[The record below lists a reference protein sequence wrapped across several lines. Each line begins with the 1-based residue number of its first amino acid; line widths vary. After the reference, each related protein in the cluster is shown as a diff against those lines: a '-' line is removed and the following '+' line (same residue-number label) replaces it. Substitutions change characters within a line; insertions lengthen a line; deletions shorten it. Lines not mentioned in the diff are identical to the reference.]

1 MLLED
6 SKIMIHEN
14 LVKDQYLMEVLCP
27 QIAAVA
33 APGQFVHISCG
44 TEGSTDPLL
53 RRPIS
58 IHKINKKKGTIELYY
73 LVVGK
78 GTTLLSQ
85 RLADDNIS
93 VMGPLGRGFE
103 LNIQEQKAIL
113 VGGGMGIA
121 PLLALA
127 EELKLQGKEV
137 IVLLGAAD
145 AQGLNRSKAFEE
157 FGQVI
162 EVTQDG
168 SLGKKGLVTEHLTS
182 LIDKGNTV
190 IYSCGPEGML
200 KAVVEI
206 ADQLNVPCQ
215 ISLEA
220 SMACGVG
227 ACLGCTCVSGVKGG
241 YPKVCKDGPVFW
253 SNEVIL

>member
-6 SKIMIHEN
+6 SKIIANED
-14 LVKDQYLMEVLCP
+14 LGKEQYLMEVSCP

-33 APGQFVHISCG
+33 VPGQFVNISCEI
-44 TEGSTDPLL
+44 EGATDPLL

-58 IHKINKKKGTIELYY
+58 IHKINKEKGTIEMYY
-73 LVVGK
+73 LIVGK
-78 GTTLLSQ
+78 GTKMLSQ
-85 RLADDNIS
+85 KLTNDTIS

-103 LNIQEQKAIL
+103 LNIQEQKAVL

-127 EELKLQGKEV
+127 EKLKFEGKEV
-137 IVLLGAAD
+137 VALLGAAN
-145 AQGLNRSKAFEE
+145 AQGLNRADAFKE
-157 FGQVI
+157 FAQVI

-182 LIDKGNTV
+182 LINTGNTI

-200 KAVVEI
+200 KAVVKITEG
-206 ADQLNVPCQ
+206 LNTPCQ

-220 SMACGVG
+220 SMACGLG

-253 SNEVIL
+253 SSEVIL

>member
-6 SKIMIHEN
+6 GKIIVHEN
-14 LVKDQYLMEVLCP
+14 LGKGQYLMEVLCP
-27 QIAAVA
+27 QVA
-33 APGQFVHISCG
+33 AAAIPGQFVHVSCEA
-44 TEGSTDPLL
+44 EGSTDPLL

-58 IHKINKKKGTIELYY
+58 IHKINKEKGSIELYY

-78 GTTLLSQ
+78 GTTMLSK
-85 RLADDNIS
+85 RLVGGTLS
-93 VMGPLGRGFE
+93 VMGSLGRGFE
-103 LNIQEQKAIL
+103 LKVQEQKAVL

-137 IVLLGAAD
+137 IALLGAAD
-145 AQGLNRSKAFEE
+145 AQGLIRAKAFKE

-168 SLGKKGLVTEHLTS
+168 SLGKKGLVTEHLAS
-182 LIDKGNTV
+182 LIDPGNTI

-200 KAVVEI
+200 KAVVKL

-227 ACLGCTCVSGVKGG
+227 ACLGCTCVSGAKGG

-253 SNEVIL
+253 SSEVIL

>member
-6 SKIMIHEN
+6 GKILVHEN
-14 LVKDQYLMEVLCP
+14 LGKGQYIMEVLCS
-27 QIAAVA
+27 QVAASA
-33 APGQFVHISCG
+33 APGQFVHIACG
-44 TEGSTDPLL
+44 AEDASDPLL

-58 IHKINKKKGTIELYY
+58 IHKINKGKGTIELYY

-78 GTTLLSQ
+78 GTTMLSKKT
-85 RLADDNIS
+85 AGDNIS

-103 LNIQEQKAIL
+103 LKIQEQRAVL

-121 PLLALA
+121 SLLALA
-127 EELKLQGKEV
+127 EELKLHGKEV
-137 IVLLGAAD
+137 VSLLGAAG
-145 AQGLNRSKAFEE
+145 AEGLVRAKAFKE

-162 EVTQDG
+162 EVTEDG
-168 SLGKKGLVTEHLTS
+168 SLGQKGLVTEHLTS
-182 LIDKGNTV
+182 LIDTGSVV

-200 KAVVEI
+200 RAVVNT
-206 ADQLNVPCQ
+206 ASQLNVPCQ

-253 SNEVIL
+253 SREVKF

>member
-6 SKIMIHEN
+6 SKIIVHED
-14 LVKDQYLMEVLCP
+14 LGKSQYLMEILCP

-33 APGQFVHISCG
+33 KPGQFVHVSCE

-58 IHKINKKKGTIELYY
+58 IHKINKEKGTIELYY

-78 GTTLLSQ
+78 GTTMLSQ
-85 RLADDNIS
+85 RPTGDTIS

-103 LNIQEQKAIL
+103 LKVPEQKAVL

-127 EELKLQGKEV
+127 EELKAQGKEV
-137 IVLLGAAD
+137 VALLGAAD
-145 AQGLNRSKAFEE
+145 AQGLSRAKAFKE
-157 FGQVI
+157 FGQVV

-182 LIDKGNTV
+182 LIDTGNTV

-200 KAVVEI
+200 KAVVQVAE
-206 ADQLNVPCQ
+206 QLNVPCQ

-227 ACLGCTCVSGVKGG
+227 ACLGCTCVSGAKGG